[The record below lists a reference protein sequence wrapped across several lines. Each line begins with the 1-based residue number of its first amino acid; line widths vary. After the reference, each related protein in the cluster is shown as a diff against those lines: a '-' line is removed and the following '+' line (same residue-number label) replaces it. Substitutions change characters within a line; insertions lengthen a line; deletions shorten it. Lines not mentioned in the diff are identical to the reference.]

1 MDNNQQ
7 YTSQAGTA
15 ANPQPQ
21 YAQTQQPQYA
31 QPQQGQQP
39 YQQPTIVINNT
50 NANVNG
56 GAVRGGISIKSRW
69 VACALCFFLGSLG
82 VHRFYVGKIGT
93 GILWL
98 FTLGLCGIGTLIDFI
113 RILVGNF
120 TDSAGCFLKN

>member
-7 YTSQAGTA
+7 YASQTGTA
-15 ANPQPQ
+15 AN
-21 YAQTQQPQYA
+21 PQYA
-31 QPQQGQQP
+31 QPQQGQPQPQYAQQP

-50 NANVNG
+50 NTNANING
-56 GAVRGGISIKSRW
+56 GAVRGGISIKSKW
-69 VACALCFFLGSLG
+69 VACALCFFLGFLG

-98 FTLGLCGIGTLIDFI
+98 LTAGIFGIGTLIDFI
-113 RILVGNF
+113 RILIGNF